1 MVRQPGTVQLAMYS
15 AITGIFHRIHYDAP
29 YAKEH
34 DGLPGVLVH
43 GPLHGAFISAV
54 VTDWMGPRGF
64 LKKIGWSNRGMAVAG
79 ERLTC
84 RGVVS
89 KKYAE
94 GGERLVECE
103 IWDENERGDKLTVG
117 TAVVRLPAL
126 AGPAGRTAERT
137 REAGADAPA
146 SRSVAGGRGRG

>member
-1 MVRQPGTVQLAMYS
+1 MSQRPQRYWEDVKEGQPLPTLVKQPGTVQLAMYS

-43 GPLHGAFISAV
+43 GPLHGAFICQV

-64 LKKIGWSNRGMAVAG
+64 LKKIGWTNRGMAVAG

-84 RGVVS
+84 KGVVS
-89 KKYAE
+89 KTYVQD
-94 GGERLVECE
+94 GERLVECE
-103 IWDENERGDKLTVG
+103 LWDENERGDKLAIG
-117 TAVVRLPAL
+117 AAIVRLP
-126 AGPAGRTAERT
+126 
-137 REAGADAPA
+137 
-146 SRSVAGGRGRG
+146 SRAA